1 MKSSMTKQ
9 LLIFT
14 DLDGTLLD
22 DTDYRFDEASSCLS
36 ELKQR
41 GIPVIPVTSKTLV
54 EVLALRK
61 RLDLST
67 PFIVENGG
75 AIYLPCDSMP
85 LYANRQPPM
94 THPVTIDQTAYW
106 CYAPGRRIAFWQ
118 ELLARQDSKFAALY
132 TTFSSLDIEQISAL
146 TGLNER
152 DAKQASER
160 EFSDPIVWQG
170 NSEQRKE
177 FIQCLSAQGITV
189 VDGGRFLHL
198 MDTKADKGRAL
209 LWLEEWINSQLNNSE
224 CVALALGDSE
234 NDISMLN
241 AANTALLVRSKK
253 HPFPNVAPSKYQVKS
268 RLFGPAGWS
277 ELVTQQLIAHFT
289 KSQC

>member
-36 ELKQR
+36 ELEQR

-54 EVLALRK
+54 EVLELRK
-61 RLDLST
+61 RLDLKT
-67 PFIVENGG
+67 PFIVENGA

-94 THPVTIDQTAYW
+94 THQVTIDQTAYW
-106 CYAPGRRIAFWQ
+106 CYTPGRRIAFWQ
-118 ELLARQDSKFAALY
+118 ELLARQDSKFSSLY
-132 TTFSSLDIEQISAL
+132 TTFSSLEIEQIGAL

-152 DAKQASER
+152 AAKQASER

-170 NSEQRKE
+170 NSDQRKE

-198 MDTKADKGRAL
+198 MDTQADKGRAL
-209 LWLEEWINSQLNNSE
+209 VWLEKWINSQLNNTE
-224 CVALALGDSE
+224 CIALALGDSE

-253 HPFPNVAPSKYQVKS
+253 HPFPKVTSSKYQFQS

-277 ELVTQQLIAHFT
+277 ELVSQQLIAHFT
-289 KSQC
+289 ESQC